1 MGAGRVR
8 HFVRDRAE
16 LSAWLLRA
24 KLIACP
30 HCGRVGDLNLHG
42 PFTGYAEH
50 GSDRL
55 ARGHRLFC
63 SDRGRRSGCGRTVSV
78 MFCDVLRSRVVRT
91 GTLWRF
97 LLAIATGISCKA
109 AWEAT
114 GAHVLSLRSGYRLFH
129 RFARAGPAVRTR
141 LLSLR
146 PPPPST
152 SPLPLVQLTEHLL
165 LALPG
170 RDPLAAFQHHFQHD
184 LLLP

>member
-42 PFTGYAEH
+42 PATGYAEC
-50 GSDRL
+50 GSERL

-63 SDRGRRSGCGRTVSV
+63 SNRGRRRGCGRTISV
-78 MFCDVLRSRVVRT
+78 LLSDSLHCRVVRT
-91 GTLWRF
+91 GTLWHF
-97 LLAIATGISCKA
+97 LLAVAAGITRKA

-114 GAHVLSLRSGYRLFH
+114 GAQVLSLRSGYRLFH
-129 RFARAGPAVRTR
+129 RFARAGPAIRTR

-146 PPPPST
+146 PPPRST
-152 SPLPLVQLTEHLL
+152 SPSPLVQLTEHLK

-170 RDPLAAFQHHFQHD
+170 DDPLSAFQHHFQLD
-184 LLLP
+184 LIP